1 MAPLP
6 RLPLGG
12 GDFRRDHRYIH
23 RAGRRRRKTLNNT
36 AVVTGSEGTGDED
49 TPEESVTVSHPGL
62 TLPSP
67 HTKRLPGWG
76 HHYYL
81 YHYGG
86 EHRQYGT
93 EGCRGNGSADDGD
106 GVYPN
111 GDGSE
116 TTIENVNGSYTIPT
130 LEKDTS
136 TTITYQYTVTEED
149 MERGELLNSVTTQA
163 GENGP
168 EDTDS
173 VTVLTGTITITPA
186 DITVYTGGNGY
197 TGVVT
202 DESGSVVGESTE
214 QGLPEPGYYI
224 TLPDTVNAKI
234 QSYLEEQGESIQQDE
249 SGYVDLSDILRFSY
263 NLGGETRAWALQL
276 YSQDG
281 NSDGNSGVFAENRY
295 IYRLVTVEES
305 PSVFSSPNMLRMA
318 ASRNTAIFPAMHL
331 W

>member
-1 MAPLP
+1 M
-6 RLPLGG
+6 
-12 GDFRRDHRYIH
+12 
-23 RAGRRRRKTLNNT
+23 
-36 AVVTGSEGTGDED
+36 
-49 TPEESVTVSHPGL
+49 SHPGL
-62 TLPSP
+62 DV
-67 HTKRLPGWG
+67 TK
-76 HHYYL
+76 
-81 YHYGG
+81 
-86 EHRQYGT
+86 
-93 EGCRGNGSADDGD
+93 SADETSAGLGD
-106 GVYPN
+106 TITYTITVENTGNTELRDVVVTDPLMTGTVSIRM

-136 TTITYQYTVTEED
+136 AAITYQYTVTEED
-149 MERGELLNSVTTQA
+149 MERGELVNSVTTQA

-173 VTVLTGTITITPA
+173 VTVLTGTIIITPA

-202 DESGSVVGESTE
+202 DESGSVVGENTE

-281 NSDGNSGVFAENRY
+281 NS
-295 IYRLVTVEES
+295 
-305 PSVFSSPNMLRMA
+305 
-318 ASRNTAIFPAMHL
+318 
-331 W
+331 